1 MVDPF
6 SMAKLVALL
15 KKDGPHAAAKAYK
28 MVAPKNWA
36 VQLSNTALKGL
47 PRPRPRIALVRELN
61 GKKGEILAPLM
72 AVVVDGNPAPTTE
85 LAEAVDRC
93 LRRSRRWRRLP
104 VDEQSSRTAVVSSML
119 MQNFI
124 ASQDPA
130 KATAVA
136 HDAAR
141 FRSDQIES
149 KIDRHGVVQQQLLD
163 EFRADRG
170 GEARA
175 RLRQSLAKM
184 PQELHRLIESA
195 LEEEPE
201 GVREVLS
208 AVSTPEAS
216 AAAIAAQWVQSP
228 PAILGTAQTPVRPTA
243 WRVLGYVAFAY
254 RECASA
260 SMAFERSAAAG
271 GAARDHLMAWAAWAA
286 INAEDNARA
295 ESLIEASEVSPDS
308 IPILRLVAAW
318 LRMATTP
325 LPNPNGSSPL
335 ESATQAS
342 PSDGTDDPFAD
353 TVRLVQVELAGWDPT
368 DEMER
373 DLHARIGANTDLVDL
388 SLSQARRYDAAIHRL
403 QAALNRGWMDQTA
416 MALADLLCER
426 AYAGGSLD
434 RARDLDAACELASK
448 VRDARRGMNANSAP
462 AAAMAARA
470 AGLARHHRRVIEI
483 GSSEFGTATN
493 NEARQ
498 PAMIRYVATA
508 ATECDAGIAE
518 ALERQLP
525 NLPEGFVQDWCRA
538 QLLTRSNRP
547 EQLTNEEQAALWQT
561 VLASAVTDE
570 ERFLAERGLAEAG
583 ILVPA
588 DRSLTTDPHSWIAAE
603 SRARAAL
610 VIGDPAAAI
619 TELRPFR
626 EEVPS
631 AALMLGEAYAA
642 LSEIDAAVDE
652 LVQAARRFDYDDFVI
667 QAARVAAVAG
677 QRERAESLLQHV
689 LGTASSAWHG
699 RPAALGLLG
708 HLRASRGDWPGA
720 MSFWEAALEQDP
732 FNTEVLWSL
741 AQCHAHRGDVDLA
754 WTILTADPISPGRRR
769 EPPHPPHASFAQ
781 VLLLLTARNQEP
793 AAVVERGLA
802 LMNVFDEP
810 DFHAAALLIMFD
822 VTMSDPD
829 APAQAGAL
837 DPDLLER
844 LQAAVTTFLTDH
856 PGHPA
861 FRAVPVTP
869 EMSGEEILA
878 AMASAD
884 STTAERG
891 QNRKVAEWTVAR
903 GALPLGA
910 LGSFYGRR
918 YAQIITSLA
927 FATITA
933 GFEEVEDE
941 ASIAEA
947 LGALGVQPNPGAAD
961 ARRGLLIA
969 RGTPT
974 AVVVIDTTALY
985 ARTLLPELDAQ
996 LASRLRD
1003 VLVADDAFM
1012 DIVISRDAAS
1022 KDQGLYFSTDPDTGQ
1037 GILRVVSAETRQQQ
1051 RERLDAIYRLAAAA
1065 RREPAPAASTSALD
1079 QIAPDQQVPWLGSV
1093 RLAAARGAFLWAD
1106 DVAVRAVARTAGVR
1120 CFSTAALLHAF
1131 RRLGAMTEE
1140 QCEQAVQN
1148 LIRGHIG
1155 DFTPKWERLRD
1166 ISREGDPGRT
1176 AVAAAV
1182 SKPSFWMNFEPASK
1196 IYLRLLDEFQRT
1208 QAEWVPT
1215 LVSCATLGALGINQ
1229 HPEAAADQ
1237 AAAIL
1242 SSTINHL
1249 GPLGHVP
1256 GAIAAARGAL
1266 RQAPISFPDPL
1277 PNVARRI
1284 LRAQEALSGPST
1296 AADTLMALMAGC
1308 SEEDRQI
1315 ARIAILTA

>member
-6 SMAKLVALL
+6 SMAKVVAVL
-15 KKDGPHAAAKAYK
+15 KKDGPHAATKAYK
-28 MVAPKNWA
+28 LVAPKGWA
-36 VQLSNTALKGL
+36 IQLGNASLKGL
-47 PRPRPRIALVRELN
+47 PGPRPRVALVRELN
-61 GKKGEILAPLM
+61 RKKSAVLASLL
-72 AVVVDGNPAPTTE
+72 VVVVAGDAVPPE
-85 LAEAVDRC
+85 DLIEAVDHC

-104 VDEQSSRTAVVSSML
+104 PGDQATRTAVVATML
-119 MQNFI
+119 MEKFL
-124 ASQDPA
+124 ATQDAVRVTTLAHEAA
-130 KATAVA
+130 KVR
-136 HDAAR
+136 DGR
-141 FRSDQIES
+141 IES
-149 KIDRHGVVQQQLLD
+149 KIDHHSAIQEQLLD
-163 EFRADRG
+163 VFRADRG
-170 GEARA
+170 GDALA

-184 PQELHRLIESA
+184 PEVLQDLIEVA
-195 LEEEPE
+195 FHDDHE
-201 GVREVLS
+201 GVREVVG
-208 AVSTPEAS
+208 AVSTS
-216 AAAIAAQWVQSP
+216 GSSTAAVATQWVMSP
-228 PAILGTAQTPVRPTA
+228 PAILGTSQTPVRPVA
-243 WRVLGYVAFAY
+243 WRVLGHIAFAF
-254 RECASA
+254 REYASA
-260 SMAFERSAAAG
+260 SIAFERSAAAG
-271 GAARDHLMAWAAWAA
+271 GAARDHLVAWAAWAA
-286 INAEDNARA
+286 VNAEDNARA
-295 ESLIEASEVSPDS
+295 KSLIEASEVTPDS
-308 IPILRLVAAW
+308 LPILRVVAAW

-335 ESATQAS
+335 GTATQAS
-342 PSDGTDDPFAD
+342 PSDGTGDPFAD
-353 TVRLVQVELAGWDPT
+353 IVRLVQAELAGWEPT
-368 DEMER
+368 DMMER
-373 DLHARIGANTDLVDL
+373 DLHARIGANTDLVDP
-388 SLSQARRYDAAIHRL
+388 SLSQPRRYEAAIHRL

-426 AYAGGSLD
+426 AFAGGSLD
-434 RARDLDAACELASK
+434 RARDLDVACELALR
-448 VRDARRGMNANSAP
+448 VRDARRGLNANSAP

-470 AGLARHHRRVIEI
+470 VGLARHHRRVIEI
-483 GSSEFGTATN
+483 GSSEFGTATDS
-493 NEARQ
+493 EARH

-508 ATECDAGIAE
+508 AAECDTGIAE

-525 NLPEGFVQDWCRA
+525 NLPVGFVQDWCRA

-547 EQLTNEEQAALWQT
+547 EQLTIEEQAALWQA

-583 ILVPA
+583 VLVPA
-588 DRSLTTDPHSWIAAE
+588 DRSLATDPHSWIAAE

-610 VIGDPAAAI
+610 IKGNPAAAI
-619 TELRPFR
+619 AELSPFR

-652 LVQAARRFDYDDFVI
+652 LLQAARRFDYDDFVT
-667 QAARVAAVAG
+667 QAARVAAGAG
-677 QRERAESLLQHV
+677 ERERAESLLHHS

-741 AQCHAHRGDVDLA
+741 VQSHAHRGDVDLA
-754 WTILTADPISPGRRR
+754 WTILTADPSSPGGRR
-769 EPPHPPHASFAQ
+769 EPPHPPHVSFAH
-781 VLLLLTARNQEP
+781 VLLLLMARNQGP
-793 AAVVERGLA
+793 AVVVERGLA
-802 LMNVFDEP
+802 LMAVFDEP

-829 APAQAGAL
+829 APAQDAAL

-869 EMSGEEILA
+869 EMTGEELLA
-878 AMASAD
+878 VMASAD

-891 QNRKVAEWTVAR
+891 RNRKVAEWAVAR

-910 LGSFYGRR
+910 LGALYGRR

-927 FATITA
+927 FTTITA

-947 LGALGVQPNPGAAD
+947 LGALGVEPNPGTAE

-974 AVVVIDTTALY
+974 AVVVVDTTALY
-985 ARTLLPELDAQ
+985 TRTLLPELDAQ
-996 LASRLRD
+996 LTSRLRG

-1022 KDQGLYFSTDPDTGQ
+1022 RDQGLYFSTDPDTGQ
-1037 GILRVVSAETRQQQ
+1037 GTLREVSAETRQQQ
-1051 RERLDAIYRLAAAA
+1051 RERLDAIHRLAATA
-1065 RREPAPAASTSALD
+1065 RREPAPAASLPALD
-1079 QIAPDQQVPWLGSV
+1079 QIAPDQQVPWLESV

-1131 RRLGAMTEE
+1131 RQLGVMAEE
-1140 QCEQAVQN
+1140 QGEQAVRS
-1148 LIRGHIG
+1148 LIRGHVG
-1155 DFTPKWERLRD
+1155 DFTPDWERLRD

-1182 SKPSFWMNFEPASK
+1182 SKPSFWMSFEPASK
-1196 IYLRLLDEFQRT
+1196 IYLRLLDEFQPA
-1208 QAEWVPT
+1208 QPEWVPT
-1215 LVSCATLGALGINQ
+1215 LVSCATLGALGVNQ
-1229 HPEAAADQ
+1229 HPDTAAGQ

-1249 GPLGHVP
+1249 GPLGDVP

-1266 RQAPISFPDPL
+1266 RQSPFSFPDPL
-1277 PNVARRI
+1277 PNVVRRI
-1284 LRAQEALSGPST
+1284 LRAQEALSDPST
-1296 AADTLMALMAGC
+1296 AADMLTALMARC